1 MSEAGKDRPDP
12 PKVDDLG
19 EGKRGYRETLFFP
32 QNKASPLTIDVK
44 ILYALSARATEK
56 QGEDRRTTTDELL
69 VDMLVGSALSVEAF
83 PNKFL
88 HNKPNQTDYA

>member
-19 EGKRGYRETLFFP
+19 EDKRGYRETLFFP
-32 QNKASPLTIDVK
+32 QNKASPLTIDV
-44 ILYALSARATEK
+44 LYALSARATEK

-69 VDMLVGSALSVEAF
+69 VDMLVGSALSEEAF

-88 HNKPNQTDYA
+88 HNKPKQTDYA